1 MWSDVLMS
9 KWNDIVVFTVYM
21 LLIVIPPVV
30 FWYILMQF
38 MVMFHLVDMFVGFM
52 EFLRLVAS

>member
-1 MWSDVLMS
+1 MS